1 MLFVLPCVKPDRLI
15 LFQPLCLHW
24 WIRVQVRLSLR
35 TCSGSLEKPLWLA
48 IARLSWVCGPGGC
61 FQLQSPRA
69 WQDALI
75 DGQIWGTQ
83 ASFNPLAPS
92 ITVTITASLAP
103 CPILFSNASLSNF
116 LLLWSH
122 SGTLLPRFNFTV
134 FSSLVSASVSH
145 FLCVFVSR
153 CLPFIFSI
161 SHISLYPFLFHPQ
174 HFSSQSRGPG
184 LPAVDY
190 HTSDCTPS
198 LHGPISCIRL
208 NISQKLAQ
216 FRWIC
221 VCLDKWYVVKCVW
234 VISLCSGITV
244 MCVTKESLLLWMQ
257 CNPVI
262 FKGWAWGLEGAHVR
276 TSAALSVPVSSLKK
290 KKQSAN
296 RITAQL

>member
-1 MLFVLPCVKPDRLI
+1 MPFVLPCVKPDRLI

-24 WIRVQVRLSLR
+24 CIRVQVRLSLR

-83 ASFNPLAPS
+83 ASFNPLASS

-161 SHISLYPFLFHPQ
+161 SHHLPYLSLSLPLPPPTLRLPVPRYRAP
-174 HFSSQSRGPG
+174 SSG
-184 LPAVDY
+184 LP
-190 HTSDCTPS
+190 H
-198 LHGPISCIRL
+198 I
-208 NISQKLAQ
+208 
-216 FRWIC
+216 W
-221 VCLDKWYVVKCVW
+221 
-234 VISLCSGITV
+234 
-244 MCVTKESLLLWMQ
+244 LLPQ
-257 CNPVI
+257 
-262 FKGWAWGLEGAHVR
+262 
-276 TSAALSVPVSSLKK
+276 SSW
-290 KKQSAN
+290 SN
-296 RITAQL
+296 

>member
-1 MLFVLPCVKPDRLI
+1 MDRFEAHKLHSILWLHRLPWPLQPPWLLVLSYSLMLHSLISFFFGLI
-15 LFQPLCLHW
+15 LELCSLVLISQYFPH
-24 WIRVQVRLSLR
+24 LSLPL
-35 TCSGSLEKPLWLA
+35 SAISFVSL
-48 IARLSWVCGPGGC
+48 
-61 FQLQSPRA
+61 
-69 WQDALI
+69 
-75 DGQIWGTQ
+75 
-83 ASFNPLAPS
+83 
-92 ITVTITASLAP
+92 SLA
-103 CPILFSNASLSNF
+103 AF
-116 LLLWSH
+116 LL
-122 SGTLLPRFNFTV
+122 
-134 FSSLVSASVSH
+134 SSPS
-145 FLCVFVSR
+145 
-153 CLPFIFSI
+153 PTI

-174 HFSSQSRGPG
+174 HFGSQSRGPG

-190 HTSDCTPS
+190 HTSDCSPS

-290 KKQSAN
+290 KKKKTVRQLDQSP
-296 RITAQL
+296 L